1 MEVFKVVNNFFG
13 ETITIAGLL
22 TGKDIIDQLK
32 GKIKSKYLIMPNNMF
47 RKGYELGPEE
57 QIMLDDIK
65 IENLEDALGI
75 KVIVCDYTDDD
86 LIDIINTHC
95 KEEI

>member
-1 MEVFKVVNNFFG
+1 
-13 ETITIAGLL
+13 
-22 TGKDIIDQLK
+22 
-32 GKIKSKYLIMPNNMF
+32 
-47 RKGYELGPEE
+47 
-57 QIMLDDIK
+57 MLDDTK
-65 IENLEDALGI
+65 IEDLEDALGI